1 MQSNGNGSSQPIRDQ
16 MEQMIKN
23 KEAVTRLAQSGDAKQ
38 LMNLLQQR
46 GGLKEAAQAAAGG
59 DPSQLM
65 TMMSQLMQSE
75 DGAALVER
83 IEKQARQAGL
93 E

>member
-1 MQSNGNGSSQPIRDQ
+1 MQSNGNGSSQPIRSQ
-16 MEQMIKN
+16 LEQMIKN
-23 KEAVTRLAQSGDAKQ
+23 KDAVTRLAQSGDAKQ

-46 GGLKEAAQAAAGG
+46 GGVKEAAQAAAGG

-65 TMMSQLMQSE
+65 AMMSQLMQSE

>member
-1 MQSNGNGSSQPIRDQ
+1 MGTP
-16 MEQMIKN
+16 MEQLIKN
-23 KEAVTRLAQSGDAKQ
+23 KDAVARLAQSGDARQ

-46 GGLKEAAQAAAGG
+46 GGVKEAAQAAASG

-65 TMMSQLMQSE
+65 SMMSQLMQSK

>member
-1 MQSNGNGSSQPIRDQ
+1 MQSNGNGSSQPIRYQ

-46 GGLKEAAQAAAGG
+46 GGVKEAAQAAAGG

>member
-1 MQSNGNGSSQPIRDQ
+1 MQSNGNGSSQPIRSQ

-46 GGLKEAAQAAAGG
+46 GGVKEAAQAAAGG

-65 TMMSQLMQSE
+65 AMMSQLMQSE

>member
-1 MQSNGNGSSQPIRDQ
+1 MGTP
-16 MEQMIKN
+16 MEQLIKN
-23 KEAVTRLAQSGDAKQ
+23 KDAVARLAQSGDARQ
-38 LMNLLQQR
+38 LMDLLQQR
-46 GGLKEAAQAAAGG
+46 GGVKEAAQAAAGG

-65 TMMSQLMQSE
+65 AMMSQLMQSK

>member
-1 MQSNGNGSSQPIRDQ
+1 MQSKGNGSGQQ
-16 MEQMIKN
+16 MGTPMEELIKN
-23 KEAVTRLAQSGDAKQ
+23 KDAVARLARSGEARE
-38 LMNLLQQR
+38 LMNLLQRR
-46 GGLKEAAQAAAGG
+46 GGVKEAAQAAAGG

-65 TMMSQLMQSE
+65 AMMNQLMQSK

>member
-1 MQSNGNGSSQPIRDQ
+1 VQSNGNRSNQPMGTP
-16 MEQMIKN
+16 MEQLIKN
-23 KEAVTRLAQSGDAKQ
+23 KDTVARLAQSGDARQ

-46 GGLKEAAQAAAGG
+46 GGVKEAAQAAAGG

-65 TMMSQLMQSE
+65 SMMSQLMQSK